1 MYKLL
6 IVDDEPLIRKGIKQL
21 VDMEAL
27 SIDEVFEASNGREG
41 LFVMSEKNPD
51 IVLTDINMGDMD
63 GLKLAKEI
71 KDKNRNTQVVIITGY
86 DYFEYA
92 VAAIKAGVDDF
103 VLKPVSKNDI
113 TEILKKQVAKL
124 NEKKNMAVLLE
135 SIQGLQG
142 LQGLQ
147 GVPDQRLVGVN
158 NDNRYKELILKSIE
172 QHLGDENFSLTVL
185 AQEISLSVGYLSPLF
200 KDIFG
205 KPFQDY
211 IIDVRLER
219 AKILLLSSN
228 MKIYEVASAVG
239 FEDPNYFSTSF
250 KKHFGMSPLKFKE
263 RSSS

>member
-41 LFVMSEKNPD
+41 LFVVAEKNPD
-51 IVLTDINMGDMD
+51 IVLTDINMGDID
-63 GLKLAKEI
+63 GLKLAREI
-71 KDKNRNTQVVIITGY
+71 KEKNSNIQVVIITGY

-113 TEILKKQVAKL
+113 TEILKKQVIKL
-124 NEKKNMAVLLE
+124 NEKKKLALLLE
-135 SIQGLQG
+135 SVPIPPEQKTGGLH
-142 LQGLQ
+142 
-147 GVPDQRLVGVN
+147 

-172 QHLGDENFSLTVL
+172 EHLGDGNFSLTVL

-211 IIDVRLER
+211 IIEMRLER
-219 AKILLLSSN
+219 AKILLLSSSL
-228 MKIYEVASAVG
+228 KVYEVAANVG
-239 FEDPNYFSTSF
+239 FEDPNYFSVSF
-250 KKHFGMSPLKFKE
+250 KKHFGTSPLKFRE